1 MKKLIITLLV
11 IFVSPVAMG
20 VACAKT
26 GIPDTQDAKIET
38 SIITLDDAIKKAVS
52 ASPVSRIGISLE
64 EMSKG
69 SRQQASLTPNP
80 ELSLAAENI
89 GGKGDYKGTDAL
101 ETTLGISQLIEIG
114 GKRSARIKIADE
126 GMTLAGYEAA
136 SGKLGLVYDVTAA
149 YIEAVAAEEQVILA
163 EEQKKLAEVT
173 FDTVAKRVDA
183 AADPV
188 FQKSKAEVA
197 LSAAKIA
204 VKQAKQQAKISKKKL
219 IHFWDGSVLEI
230 ELDHRFFRKIEAPQE
245 YKTIISALKNSP
257 DYQRW
262 NALHAQSKAA
272 LDLEKANSVPD
283 PSINVGVRD
292 FRESGD
298 QAFLVGVSIPFPVFN
313 RNQGNISKA
322 GHEIAKV
329 DAERQRAWIDLETS
343 LGSLTE
349 ELESSFSEAQMIS
362 ENTLPAAQKAFSE
375 ARRGHSAG
383 KFAYLDVLDAQRT
396 LSDVRE
402 EYINVLKKYHL
413 TRAEI
418 SRLLGSNTTLTMT
431 SEGSSNE

>member
-1 MKKLIITLLV
+1 MNKLIIALLM
-11 IFVSPVAMG
+11 ISVSPVA
-20 VACAKT
+20 VSNVYAKT
-26 GIPDTQDAKIET
+26 EISDSQDAKIEK
-38 SIITLDDAIKKAVS
+38 SVITLDEAIKKAVT
-52 ASPVSRIGISLE
+52 ASPVSRIETSLK

-69 SRQQASLTPNP
+69 SRQQAGLIPNP
-80 ELSLAAENI
+80 ELSLEAENVA
-89 GGKGDYKGTDAL
+89 GKGNYKGTDAL
-101 ETTLGISQLIEIG
+101 ETTIGVSQLIEVG
-114 GKRSARIKIADE
+114 GKRSSRIKIANE
-126 GMTLAGYEAA
+126 ELTLAGYEAE
-136 SGKLGLVYDVTAA
+136 SRKLGLVYDVTTA
-149 YIEAVAAEEQVILA
+149 YIEAVAAEELVILA
-163 EEQKKLAEVT
+163 EEQKKLAQGT

-188 FQKSKAEVA
+188 FQKSKASVA

-204 VKQAKQQAKISKKKL
+204 VKQAQQQEKISKKKL
-219 IHFWDGSVLEI
+219 VSFWNGRALEI
-230 ELDHRFFRKIEAPQE
+230 ELDNSFFRNLEAPQD
-245 YKTIISALKNSP
+245 YQTIISALKNSP

-262 NALHAQSKAA
+262 NALHAQSKAV

-292 FRESGD
+292 FRETGD

-322 GHEIAKV
+322 GHGIAKV
-329 DAERQRAWIDLETS
+329 DAERQKAWIDLETS
-343 LGSLTE
+343 LESLTE
-349 ELESSFSEAQMIS
+349 ELEGSFSEAQIIS

-383 KFAYLDVLDAQRT
+383 KFAYLEVLDAQRT

-402 EYINVLKKYHL
+402 EYINALKKYHI

-418 SRLLGSNTTLTMT
+418 NRLSGSNTTLTTT
-431 SEGSSNE
+431 SEGNSNE